1 MIYTAIAVI
10 ILATFVLKRGWLG
23 PFIWDRSTRSSPP
36 KADLVSP
43 DGRLKRAHVRS
54 RKSARKGDGTDM
66 SIVDKF
72 NRLFSKTSSTPPTTQ
87 PQPAAPAIPAVVV
100 DYNDGRVPPGAQDR
114 VRRILACLQEV
125 QVVIGREELP
135 GFNQFDIEQMRELHL
150 PKLVKSYIDIPAA
163 HRSEIFRKTG
173 KSASFILNE
182 SLDKMQGKIDDILR
196 NLAQHDID
204 AFTNNTQFI
213 GQRYA
218 DEDNPFR

>member
-1 MIYTAIAVI
+1 
-10 ILATFVLKRGWLG
+10 
-23 PFIWDRSTRSSPP
+23 
-36 KADLVSP
+36 
-43 DGRLKRAHVRS
+43 
-54 RKSARKGDGTDM
+54 M

-72 NRLFSKTSSTPPTTQ
+72 NRLFSKTSSIPPTSQ

-100 DYNDGRVPPGAQDR
+100 DYNDERVPPGAQDR

-125 QVVIGREELP
+125 QVAIGREELP
-135 GFNQFDIEQMRELHL
+135 GFNQFDIEQMRDLHL
-150 PKLVKSYIDIPAA
+150 PKLVKSYIDIPPA